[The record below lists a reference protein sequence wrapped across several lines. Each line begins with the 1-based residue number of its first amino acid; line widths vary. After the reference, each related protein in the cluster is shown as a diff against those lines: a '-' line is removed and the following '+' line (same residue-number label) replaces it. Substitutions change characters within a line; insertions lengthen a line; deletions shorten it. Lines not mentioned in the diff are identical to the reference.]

1 MRTVAA
7 LLAPVVMTAGCSP
20 RTLTVVDPCPADG
33 AATFTSCPPREAGV
47 TTTLSRGL
55 VGHWHFDDGVG
66 STLAHDSSESGNPG
80 TLVTLD
86 PSTAW
91 VMGHIGTYALDTG
104 GAGYASVARSA
115 SIDSIVH
122 QVSMAAW
129 MYLDG
134 TIFDYATAAS
144 RQIGN
149 SLGQYYHLAIKMGG
163 LPSAFITTTR
173 APGTSVSVIKQVQLL
188 GLGPDVVPLQRWTH
202 IAETYDGAV
211 ARLFV
216 NGVMVAAEPLDGDFG
231 IDANPFILGGN
242 GNGNVINER
251 FPGRIDEIVL
261 YNRALDDNEVT
272 QLASGVTF

>member
-1 MRTVAA
+1 MTRPPVKFILPAAPLLAA
-7 LLAPVVMTAGCSP
+7 LAVLVLSGGCSA

-33 AATFTSCPPREAGV
+33 ARMFSSCPLGEAGV

-55 VGHWHFDDGVG
+55 VGHWHFDDGAG

-80 TLVTLD
+80 TLVNLD

-91 VMGHIGTYALDTG
+91 VMGHIGTYALETG
-104 GAGYASVARSA
+104 AVGYASVARSA

-134 TIFDYATAAS
+134 TIIDYATAAS

-149 SLGQYYHLAIKMGG
+149 SFGQYYHLAIKMGG

-173 APGTSVSVIKQVQLL
+173 APGTSVNTTKPPVQLL
-188 GLGPDVVPLQRWTH
+188 GSEAIPLQRWTH
-202 IAETYDGAV
+202 IAETYDGAT
-211 ARLFV
+211 ARLYV
-216 NGVMVAAEPLDGDFG
+216 NGALAGSQPTDGDFA
-231 IDANPFILGGN
+231 IDSNPLIL
-242 GNGNVINER
+242 
-251 FPGRIDEIVL
+251 
-261 YNRALDDNEVT
+261 
-272 QLASGVTF
+272 